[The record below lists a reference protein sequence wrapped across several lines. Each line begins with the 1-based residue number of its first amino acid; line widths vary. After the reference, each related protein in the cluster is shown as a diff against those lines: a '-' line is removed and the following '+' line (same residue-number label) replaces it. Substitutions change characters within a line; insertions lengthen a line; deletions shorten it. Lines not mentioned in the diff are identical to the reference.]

1 MGLQSV
7 RAHRILIPNKNID
20 LHVFIC
26 ISLNVTHSSRQGLS
40 QTTRAR
46 RAWRHHLV
54 QFSVFGTEKGQ
65 HQHHLTDVADQWP
78 KSSSGIFCVGQLI
91 LFVYELENWSPDSWP
106 IALSKMP
113 SPKLREALG
122 GGSNTVQAG
131 MGLTVGAAR
140 LPTMEL
146 RVLDCQGC
154 QGSSRSSGTADRN
167 TEAQRQ
173 GSLPSSYNQ

>member
-106 IALSKMP
+106 IALQDAKPQVKGGTWRREQYCPGRNGTHCRCSQTSHNGVK
-113 SPKLREALG
+113 SP
-122 GGSNTVQAG
+122 
-131 MGLTVGAAR
+131 R
-140 LPTMEL
+140 LP
-146 RVLDCQGC
+146 R
-154 QGSSRSSGTADRN
+154 
-167 TEAQRQ
+167 
-173 GSLPSSYNQ
+173 LPGVFKIIWNSW